1 MATTKVTT
9 DGIDMS
15 GNTGALTWVKGTTAE
30 QPSGALGEIREDTT
44 TKRAVVYT
52 DQTGTAEWRNLK
64 ETSLPFNLDFLIVG
78 GGGGGAGAASNNTN
92 AGGAGAGGLLTT
104 TTFSGSESVFS
115 TSLGTAYTVEVGP
128 GGAGTSGYDLNGV
141 SGTASKFGTVGSEIT
156 AAGGGGAGTYRGVP
170 QSGGSGGGAGS
181 YNDASQSTPGAA
193 SPAGQGNAGG
203 DGMAYNAGALT
214 SGGGGGGAGA
224 AGSAGSGGNAGAGGV
239 GLEVN
244 IIGGTGNF
252 YAGGGGGGGE
262 SSGGS
267 GGNGGGG
274 AGASGNGSGSA
285 GTNNTGGGGG
295 GATSTFS
302 GPFSGGN
309 GGTGVVIL
317 RYTTADVSSFSV
329 TGTLNTP
336 TAVVDGS
343 HSSITFTTGTGTIT
357 FS

>member
-9 DGIDMS
+9 DVIDMS
-15 GNTGALTWVKGTTAE
+15 GNTGGLTWVKGTTA
-30 QPSGALGEIREDTT
+30 QRTT
-44 TKRAVVYT
+44 TTIGDLRENTETNRTEIYT

-156 AAGGGGAGTYRGVP
+156 ATGGGGSGTYRGVP

-181 YNDASQSTPGAA
+181 YANSTYQTPGTA

-203 DGMAYNAGALT
+203 AGTAYNAGALT

-224 AGSAGSGGNAGAGGV
+224 AGIAGSGGNAGAGGA

-262 SSGGS
+262 SSGGA
-267 GGNGGGG
+267 GGSSIGG
-274 AGASGNGSGSA
+274 AGASANGSGSA
-285 GTNNTGGGGG
+285 GSNNTGGGGG
-295 GATSTFS
+295 GATSITG
-302 GPFSGGN
+302 GPYSGGN

-317 RYTTADVSSFSV
+317 RYTTTDVSSFSV